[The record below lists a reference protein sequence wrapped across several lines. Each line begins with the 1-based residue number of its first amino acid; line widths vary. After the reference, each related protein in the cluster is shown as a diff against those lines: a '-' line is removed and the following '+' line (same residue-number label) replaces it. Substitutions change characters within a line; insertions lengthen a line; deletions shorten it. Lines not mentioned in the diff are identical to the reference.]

1 MQFQHFSQLFNRE
14 MVVKMV
20 TKEIKENL
28 DLVYVVIII
37 DLLGY
42 WFML

>member
-1 MQFQHFSQLFNRE
+1 